1 MFKLQSRSTHS
12 VQSFMPYGEL
22 YKYNEKLFLSQGKLA
37 VLLISVGR
45 KQDFDSLSPQVIEIL
60 ENCFT
65 DKEKSEYF
73 SKKKKFEYLYGRILT
88 KRSIKK
94 LMMYSD
100 FGYHLE
106 HHIEI
111 LNNKPNK
118 PDLHI
123 ITPGNVPKINFSISH
138 SLNKVVAVSSFNQI
152 GVDIEKVRNYS
163 PALLNKFLNPRDI
176 LKLFHCIVEYRGLSF
191 SQNEI
196 YTTIWC
202 IKEAVAKASG
212 LGLKINLRSM
222 KTVYKNNK
230 IFVILHNHGVDE
242 LYITNIMKECN
253 NIIVLAE
260 KLENFK

>member
-94 LMMYSD
+94 LLMYSD

-118 PDLHI
+118 PDLHF
-123 ITPGNVPKINFSISH
+123 ITPENVPKINFSISH
-138 SLNKVVAVSSFNQI
+138 TLNKVVIGDGPVVYVDPLLPRTTQIFIPLAKHFRYTYQEEYRFYWVPSQFHKKLEYIDIQI
-152 GVDIEKVRNYS
+152 GSIR
-163 PALLNKFLNPRDI
+163 
-176 LKLFHCIVEYRGLSF
+176 
-191 SQNEI
+191 EI
-196 YTTIWC
+196 
-202 IKEAVAKASG
+202 A
-212 LGLKINLRSM
+212 
-222 KTVYKNNK
+222 
-230 IFVILHNHGVDE
+230 E
-242 LYITNIMKECN
+242 L
-253 NIIVLAE
+253 IVL
-260 KLENFK
+260 